1 MRLKTEE
8 AMKKVAE
15 KDNSLREKDEKL
27 FEASWAV
34 ENHKSDLKNLNDI
47 CENLRNEIQFIN
59 GRWQE
64 LENVNSVL
72 KNQLCENSILIR
84 QISFEMDAWNRDI
97 LALSKNIEIF
107 KKNEDN
113 LWNENSQ
120 LKDLIMNIESNRIDV
135 TTKYENC

>member
-1 MRLKTEE
+1 M
-8 AMKKVAE
+8 
-15 KDNSLREKDEKL
+15 
-27 FEASWAV
+27 
-34 ENHKSDLKNLNDI
+34 
-47 CENLRNEIQFIN
+47 
-59 GRWQE
+59 
-64 LENVNSVL
+64 
-72 KNQLCENSILIR
+72 
-84 QISFEMDAWNRDI
+84 SFEMDAWNRDI